1 MVRWLKGRKVL
12 VLGAAC
18 LVAVAVPLVVSA
30 ATGTEGGM
38 LDRQT
43 AKWTTTNVTT
53 SSTQWRNVPNLGRTR
68 CTRNQVTALLS
79 ATVEGGPVRFRV
91 VVDGVPEAPMK
102 PGSARFVPN
111 GVESF
116 SYAFV
121 GHTAPFEADDTHR
134 FNVQWRSTSGA
145 PVTLRDGA
153 LTLLFQNGTQGC
165 P

>member
-1 MVRWLKGRKVL
+1 MLHWLSSRKLL
-12 VLGAAC
+12 VLGA
-18 LVAVAVPLVVSA
+18 VAAVAAAVPLAVLA
-30 ATGTEGGM
+30 ATGTFGGS

-53 SSTQWRNVPNLGRTR
+53 ASTEWRNVPGLGRTR

-91 VVDGVPEAPMK
+91 IIDGVPEAPMK

-111 GVESF
+111 GIESF

-121 GHTAPFEADDTHR
+121 GNTGPFEADDTHR
-134 FNVQWRSTSGA
+134 FNVQWRSPSGV